1 MLGTMSTKLSVTSAK
16 PSNVKSISAAPAP
29 AASAPAADVAGAE
42 AVSSTDEGAKR
53 QRQAY
58 EPKTVADYET
68 EITKATEVLRGFKT
82 RLYPTSNPK
91 ASAES
96 APTRR
101 EFDDVI
107 TKLRSLTRDYRALH
121 RRAEAKPRRKT
132 AATATGKPR
141 PGGFKNPC
149 LISEKLAQFLGD
161 NFNTP
166 EMTIIDDSKICTRAL
181 LTSMLTQYAYDNNR
195 RDPTAPTKVIPDA
208 AMSELFKDDFV
219 PAKVDP
225 KGFPHTHM
233 QKLLTRHVAKADEFK
248 AFLEAQGPEF
258 KLDEYKIHLENV
270 QENFKARKAAR
281 EAARPKPKKAKAKK
295 AEAAVEPAA
304 TLVAAAAQ

>member
-1 MLGTMSTKLSVTSAK
+1 MSTKLSASSVK
-16 PSNVKSISAAPAP
+16 PSNVKSIASAAPAAAQAEP
-29 AASAPAADVAGAE
+29 AQDAASSAGE
-42 AVSSTDEGAKR
+42 DAKR
-53 QRQAY
+53 QRTAY
-58 EPKTVADYET
+58 EPKSVTDYET

-91 ASAES
+91 ASAEN

-107 TKLRSLTRDYRALH
+107 TKLRSLTRDYKALH
-121 RRAEAKPRRKT
+121 RRADAKPRRK
-132 AATATGKPR
+132 AASTATGKPR

-166 EMTIIDDSKICTRAL
+166 DMPIIDESRICTRAL

-195 RDPTAPTKVIPDA
+195 RDPSAPTKVIPDA
-208 AMSELFKDDFV
+208 AMSELFKDDFT
-219 PAKVDP
+219 PAGVDP

-233 QKLLTRHVAKADEFK
+233 QKLLTRHVAKADDFK
-248 AFLEAQGPEF
+248 AFLETQGADF
-258 KLDEYKIHLENV
+258 KLDDYKAHLEVV

-281 EAARPKPKKAKAKK
+281 EASKPKPKKSKAKK
-295 AEAAVEPAA
+295 TETP
-304 TLVAAAAQ
+304 VADAQVVASAQ